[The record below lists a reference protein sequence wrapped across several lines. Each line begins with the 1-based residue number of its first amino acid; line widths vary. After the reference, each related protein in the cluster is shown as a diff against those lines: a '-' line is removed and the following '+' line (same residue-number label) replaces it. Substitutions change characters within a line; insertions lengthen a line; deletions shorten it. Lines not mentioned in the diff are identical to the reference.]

1 MRPLGMV
8 YFPIVHRAHIRDL
21 GPDRR
26 ERTRECAERLAKY
39 EKRDECGH
47 SMCVEL
53 FFLHERGE
61 LGAILLHY
69 FHRSLHLALAA
80 FLAPL
85 ALGLRHASQ
94 LPLRVLFQEKAL
106 EGHVKLR
113 KVRTQ
118 LEAADGSR
126 GEVERKKRKE
136 CKRFDV

>member
-1 MRPLGMV
+1 
-8 YFPIVHRAHIRDL
+8 
-21 GPDRR
+21 
-26 ERTRECAERLAKY
+26 
-39 EKRDECGH
+39 
-47 SMCVEL
+47 MCVEL

-85 ALGLRHASQ
+85 DFLADLLEKLRILRNHISHPLALGLRHASQ

-118 LEAADGSR
+118 VEAADGSR

-136 CKRFDV
+136 CKRFDVDE